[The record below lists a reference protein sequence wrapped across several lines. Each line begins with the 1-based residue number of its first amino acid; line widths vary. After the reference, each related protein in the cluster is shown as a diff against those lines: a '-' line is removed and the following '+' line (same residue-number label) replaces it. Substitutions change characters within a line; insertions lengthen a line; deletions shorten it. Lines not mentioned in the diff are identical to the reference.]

1 MTTMTALFEHYAIR
15 QLSMQALRK
24 IAGPTAT
31 SALLCTPSGLVNGGS
46 VCSAQLFFKIWRT
59 CSPRTRNAPAS

>member
-1 MTTMTALFEHYAIR
+1 MTALFEHYAIR

-31 SALLCTPSGLVNGGS
+31 SALIRFSKRRERVFRAT
-46 VCSAQLFFKIWRT
+46 LFQNMAHMLAAHEK
-59 CSPRTRNAPAS
+59 CAGQ